1 MAKSVRDEYW
11 IDSSLIRLTPK
22 CLAVRSG
29 DIRVSTHAYHFLAGT
44 DPAKS
49 PLVLLHGSGGDEHD
63 LMPLAEELAPG
74 SPILGVRGTIA
85 IDGGCAFFIA
95 CWTAR
100 LMRPTSPLGLRSWQN
115 SSRPHGRPRP
125 RQAAF
130 RHRLLQWCHHGGDI
144 ADHPSQTADGCD
156 PVPSSLTVQG

>member
-1 MAKSVRDEYW
+1 MAKSVRDEYR

-85 IDGGCAFFIA
+85 IDGGCAFF
-95 CWTAR
+95 
-100 LMRPTSPLGLRSWQN
+100 
-115 SSRPHGRPRP
+115 
-125 RQAAF
+125 
-130 RHRLLQWCHHGGDI
+130 HRLLDRSIDEADI
-144 ADHPSQTADGCD
+144 TARTPVLAEFIQAPWSASASPGRLSPS
-156 PVPSSLTVQG
+156 PSPMVPSWRRHC